1 MALAISVAVPPEN
14 KLKPEVSLINMTDV
28 FLKEDF
34 QRRPWLH
41 VRSKETTTFPM
52 SAILNTPYKFPAKWI
67 EWEWEEKK
75 NGEKTN
81 KKVKVPM
88 ARFYNCKILKISG
101 KFPINFSN
109 YICQQA
115 RSTAPDLTGWQS

>member
-1 MALAISVAVPPEN
+1 
-14 KLKPEVSLINMTDV
+14 
-28 FLKEDF
+28 
-34 QRRPWLH
+34 
-41 VRSKETTTFPM
+41 M
-52 SAILNTPYKFPAKWI
+52 SAILNTPYKYLAKWI

-109 YICQQA
+109 YICHQA
-115 RSTAPDLTGWQS
+115 QSTAPDLAGWQS